1 MMKKSKKR
9 TSLNVE
15 ERDERLTEQP
25 KAAIESAAGYGD
37 KKLDGPNRPS
47 T

>member
-1 MMKKSKKR
+1 MKMTKKR
-9 TSLNVE
+9 TSSNVE
-15 ERDERLTEQP
+15 ARNERLTEQP
-25 KAAIESAAGYGD
+25 KASVEEAVGFGE